1 MEHSEWLLQLPSLL
15 KPALRL
21 LWALLNEKE
30 YAKVNWLASAGSTLT
45 ENGMG
50 SSGRDLIVLSLCPW
64 PH

>member
-1 MEHSEWLLQLPSLL
+1 MEHLEWLLQLPSLL

-30 YAKVNWLASAGSTLT
+30 YAKVNWLASAESTLT